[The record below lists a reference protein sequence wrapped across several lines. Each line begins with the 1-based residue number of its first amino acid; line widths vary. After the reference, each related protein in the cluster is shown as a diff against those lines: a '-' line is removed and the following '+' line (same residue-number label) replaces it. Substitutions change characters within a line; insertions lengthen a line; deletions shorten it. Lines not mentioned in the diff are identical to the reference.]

1 MQEGGD
7 YNPKYIPKEYRDSVA
22 AAVPYYFLAFEKD
35 NPGLFDEGND
45 TYYMTKRRKG
55 VTHREMKTWT
65 PLVLVVRDRKNVKTT
80 ILGQVMKGYP
90 KQGVAEVKYSGKVG
104 AKPRK
109 SVKNPKAKAKA
120 KGKRATRK
128 HKKIL

>member
-55 VTHREMKTWT
+55 VAHREMKTWT

-109 SVKNPKAKAKA
+109 SVKNPKATAKA

>member
-45 TYYMTKRRKG
+45 MYYMTKRRKG
-55 VTHREMKTWT
+55 VAQRELKTWT
-65 PLVLVVRDRKNVKTT
+65 PLVLVVRDKKNAKTT
-80 ILGQVMKGYP
+80 ILGQLMKGYP
-90 KQGVAEVKYSGKVG
+90 KQGVAEVRYSGKASA

-109 SVKNPKAKAKA
+109 SVKNAKA

-128 HKKIL
+128 HKKSV